1 MSAMEEDTQ
10 TAKDYYFDSYA
21 HFGMCFCF
29 CYPFALGKKG
39 LTNAQ
44 ESDRVTPLFGLSL
57 GKGHG
62 SIPFLRRQLTVF
74 FFIFLCSELVSL

>member
-1 MSAMEEDTQ
+1 MEEDTQ

-29 CYPFALGKKG
+29 CYPPCAREKG

-44 ESDRVTPLFGLSL
+44 ESDRVTPSL
-57 GKGHG
+57 ASVLAKAM
-62 SIPFLRRQLTVF
+62 
-74 FFIFLCSELVSL
+74 